1 MHTDNTSQDLMLTI
15 EQVSQLT
22 GVRKSTLRYWEKAFE
37 EFLRPARTHSNRR
50 EYTLEDLDLIKTIK
64 RLLDE
69 EHLTSEGVR
78 LKLLTMFPQQAP
90 GETPTVI
97 QGGNGPRGEAH
108 LTGPIPLHAHKS

>member
-1 MHTDNTSQDLMLTI
+1 MHNDKNSQDLMLTI

-78 LKLLTMFPQQAP
+78 LKLLKMFPEQ
-90 GETPTVI
+90 GEGDASNVI
-97 QGGNGPRGEAH
+97 QGSNSPRGEAR

>member
-1 MHTDNTSQDLMLTI
+1 MHNDKTSQDLMLTI

-64 RLLDE
+64 RLLEE

-78 LKLLTMFPQQAP
+78 LKLLQTIPQQGE
-90 GETPTVI
+90 GETPDLI
-97 QGGNGPRGEAH
+97 QGGNGSRGEAR
-108 LTGPIPLHAHKS
+108 LAGPIPFHAHKS